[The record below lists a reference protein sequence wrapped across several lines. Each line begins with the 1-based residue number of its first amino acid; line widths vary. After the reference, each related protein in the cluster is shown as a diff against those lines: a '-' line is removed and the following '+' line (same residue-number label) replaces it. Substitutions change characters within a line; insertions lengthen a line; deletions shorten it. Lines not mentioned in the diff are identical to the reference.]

1 MKNATRFKVF
11 VFVISVFISF
21 VAQAQIPEDLSKI
34 KAEQITDD
42 QLKKFADQSL
52 KSGMSETAI
61 LGEIKKRGL
70 PDAEVTKLQERMK
83 QMNTGTKKTTA
94 TIEGEDAPVRDKLP
108 ETEGPEVVAPSWEPK
123 PFGAELFSNS
133 KIKFEPNLRI
143 PTPTNYKLG
152 PDDQLI
158 IDVYGVNEKQQK
170 ATVGPEGS
178 IRLDYIGQ
186 VFVNGLTI
194 EEATARLKIKYSKIY
209 PGINSGAS
217 KLSVSLGNIR
227 SIKITILGSVQKPGT
242 YTLPSLATVFN
253 ALYASGGPNN
263 YGSFREI
270 ELIRNSKLVEKIDIY
285 KFLLQG
291 NQQQNLRL
299 EDNDLLLIPTAKT
312 QVKVKGEIKRNA
324 IFEMLPGES
333 LGTLI
338 NVFAAGFQSEAFTAN
353 ISVDRITD
361 RQKKLI
367 DVAKKDMD
375 AFIPADGDMF
385 TIGKIVDR
393 YENAVTISGSVFRPG
408 KFAFQQGMNVSDLIE
423 RADGFLEDVYKD
435 RALLYR
441 LKEDKTKEIL
451 AINLNKELDKN
462 ILLRKDDSLSVSSIS
477 DLKEVKMITINGSVR
492 KPSSFEFL
500 EGLKVKDVVMM
511 AGGFSEEA
519 SLLNFEIARRKKS
532 VDPNDK
538 NAALSDILLVTLDTL
553 SLTMQDA
560 EIAIQPFDIISV
572 KKDPFKRNQEFVTV
586 TGKVFLPG
594 SYTLLSRSESISTII
609 QRAGGILSEGNIN
622 GAILRREKEKE
633 KEKEK
638 ENITKIAIQAKDS
651 TGNLEAQLEKN
662 YFEIAIDLKAAL
674 ANPGSAADVTV
685 RNGDELIIP
694 LKDPLVSVEGE
705 VLHPVRLTHK
715 SSKSLRFYI
724 SSAGGY
730 LSSANRKKIFIVN
743 PNGSAARTKM
753 VLGIFRMYPQ
763 VIEGSKIFVPKKP
776 INESPKRTAA
786 ETAAVLGTLG
796 TVVSAI
802 ALILSQIKF

>member
-1 MKNATRFKVF
+1 MRNLFILF
-11 VFVISVFISF
+11 VFTNLFLISF
-21 VAQAQIPEDLSKI
+21 AAQAQIPDDLSKI
-34 KAEQITDD
+34 KADQITET
-42 QLKKFADQSL
+42 QLKSFSDQSL
-52 KSGMSETAI
+52 KSGMSEAAI
-61 LGEIKKRGL
+61 LAEIKRRGM
-70 PDAEVTKLQERMK
+70 PDSEISKLQTRLQQFGAGAKKTSDTKL
-83 QMNTGTKKTTA
+83 
-94 TIEGEDAPVRDKLP
+94 EDDGPVREKAP
-108 ETEGPEVVAPSWEPK
+108 PTEGPTKVESWETK

-133 KIKFEPNLRI
+133 KISFEPNLRI
-143 PTPTNYKLG
+143 PTPVNYKLG
-152 PDDQLI
+152 TDDQLL

-170 ATVGPEGS
+170 ATIDPEGM
-178 IRLDYIGQ
+178 IRLDYIGKI
-186 VFVNGLTI
+186 FVNGLSI
-194 EEATARLKIKYSKIY
+194 EEATTRIKAKFSKIY
-209 PGINSGAS
+209 PGINSGVT

-227 SIKITILGSVQKPGT
+227 SIKITILGSVEKPGT

-253 ALYASGGPNN
+253 ALYASGGPTN

-299 EDNDLLLIPTAKT
+299 EDNDLLLIPIAKT

-423 RADGFLEDVYKD
+423 RADGFLEDVYKE

-451 AINLNKELDKN
+451 AINLNNKLDKN

-492 KPSSFEFL
+492 KPGSFEFL

-519 SLLNFEIARRKKS
+519 SLLNFEIARRKNS

-638 ENITKIAIQAKDS
+638 EIITKIAMQAKDS
-651 TGNLEAQLEKN
+651 IGNIVAQIEKP
-662 YFEIAIDLKAAL
+662 YFEIAIDLSAAL

-715 SSKSLRFYI
+715 SSKSVRFYI

-730 LSSANRKKIFIVN
+730 LTSANRKKIFIVN
-743 PNGSAARTKM
+743 TNGSAARTKM
-753 VLGIFRMYPQ
+753 ALGIFRMHPQ
-763 VIEGSKIFVPKKP
+763 VIAGSKIFVPKKP
-776 INESPKRTAA
+776 VNESPKRTAA